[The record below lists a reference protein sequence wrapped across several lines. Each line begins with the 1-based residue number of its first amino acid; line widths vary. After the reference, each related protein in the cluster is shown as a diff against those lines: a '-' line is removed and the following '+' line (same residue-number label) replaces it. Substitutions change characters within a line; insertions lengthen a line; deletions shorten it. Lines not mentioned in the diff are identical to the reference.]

1 MLSGWSACSANWERA
16 VRDILI
22 FAIIFGAI
30 PFIFK
35 RPALGVMLFAWVSL
49 MNPHRLA
56 YGAAFDFPFAA
67 LIAIVTLASVLLN
80 KHPKNFPRTPV
91 TIVLLAFCAWMTF
104 TSFFALEPDL
114 VWREW
119 NRVIKTLFM
128 VFVSM
133 MVLNSERDIK
143 QFVWIVALSLGIYG
157 LKGGLFVLA
166 SGGSYR
172 VYGPSGSYIE
182 ENNGMALALVS
193 TLPLLWYLRNQAK
206 SKLLSLAM
214 LAVTIFTAISAVGS
228 YSRGAL
234 LGGGAMLS
242 FLWLKSK
249 NKLGTGL
256 AVIAMVAIVA
266 LIMPPQWF
274 DRMHTIDDYQQ
285 DDSALG
291 RINAWY
297 FAVNVATHNFLGG
310 GFNVFTPRQFFVY
323 APDPLGY
330 HVAHSIFFQV
340 LGDHGFIG
348 LAMFVILMFFVWR
361 TGTRVIKFCNNAP
374 ELKWASDL
382 AKMTQVC
389 VIGYAVSGA
398 FLSLAYFDLY
408 YNFIVILVILEKFLI
423 LRKDKAGQH
432 IAYVPETNVADPRQ
446 RKGVLAKLVRTF
458 L

>member
-1 MLSGWSACSANWERA
+1 M
-16 VRDILI
+16 RDILV
-22 FAIIFGAI
+22 FLVIFGAL
-30 PFIFK
+30 PFVFK
-35 RPALGVMLFAWVSL
+35 RPAIGVMMFTWVSL
-49 MNPHRLA
+49 MNPHRLT

-67 LIAIVTLASVLLN
+67 LIAIVTLAAVLIS
-80 KHPKNFPRTPV
+80 KQPKPFPRTPV
-91 TIVLLAFCAWMTF
+91 TIVLLVFCAWITF

-119 NRVIKTLFM
+119 NRVLKTMFM

-133 MVLNSERDIK
+133 MVLNTERDIK
-143 QFVWIVALSLGIYG
+143 QFVWVVAISLGIFG

-193 TLPLLWYLRNQAK
+193 TLPLIWYLCSQAK
-206 SKLLSLAM
+206 SKILSLGM

-234 LGGGAMLS
+234 LGGAAMLG

-249 NKLGTGL
+249 NKVGTGV

-266 LIMPPQWF
+266 VVMPSQWF
-274 DRMHTIDDYQQ
+274 ERMNTIDDYKQ
-285 DDSALG
+285 DDSAMG
-291 RINAWY
+291 RINAWQ
-297 FAVNVATHNFLGG
+297 FAINVASHNFLGG
-310 GFNVFTPRQFFVY
+310 GFNVFSPRQFMIY

-348 LAMFVILMFFVWR
+348 LTMFVVLMFCAWR
-361 TGTRVIKFCNNAP
+361 SGTRIIRFCGNAP
-374 ELKWASDL
+374 ELKWAADL
-382 AKMTQVC
+382 ARMVQVC
-389 VIGYAVSGA
+389 IIGYAVSGT

-408 YNFIVILVILEKFLI
+408 YDFLVILVILEKFLM
-423 LRKDKAGQH
+423 LRRDKAGQP
-432 IAYVPETNVADPRQ
+432 IPYVPQAQLVEPKPR
-446 RKGVLAKLVRTF
+446 RGVFAKLSRMF

>member
-1 MLSGWSACSANWERA
+1 M
-16 VRDILI
+16 RDILL
-22 FAIIFGAI
+22 FVVIFGTI

-35 RPALGVMLFAWVSL
+35 RPAMGVLVFTWLSL
-49 MNPHRLA
+49 MNPHRLS

-67 LIAIVTLASVLLN
+67 LIAVVTLVAVLIS
-80 KHPKNFPRTPV
+80 KQPKNFPRTPV
-91 TIVLLAFCAWMTF
+91 TIVLVIFCTWMTF

-119 NRVIKTLFM
+119 NRVTKTLFM

-157 LKGGLFVLA
+157 LKGGLFVLM
-166 SGGSYR
+166 SGGSYK

-182 ENNGMALALVS
+182 ENNGMALALVA
-193 TLPLLWYLRNQAK
+193 TLPLIWYLRNQAK
-206 SKLLSLAM
+206 NKLLSLAM
-214 LAVTIFTAISAVGS
+214 LAMTIFTSIAAVGS

-234 LGGGAMLS
+234 LGGGAMLG

-249 NKLGTGL
+249 NKLGTGI

-266 LIMPPQWF
+266 LVMPSQWF
-274 DRMHTIDDYQQ
+274 DRMNTIDDYKQ
-285 DDSALG
+285 DDSAMG
-291 RINAWY
+291 RINAWH
-297 FAVNVATHNFLGG
+297 FAINVATHNFLGG
-310 GFNVFTPRQFFVY
+310 GFNVFQPRQFYIY

-348 LAMFVILMFFVWR
+348 LSMFLILIFCVWR
-361 TGTRVIKFCNNAP
+361 TGTRVVKFIGNAS

-382 AKMTQVC
+382 AKMVQVC
-389 VIGYAVSGA
+389 VIGFVVSGT
-398 FLSLAYFDLY
+398 FLSLAYFDLFY
-408 YNFIVILVILEKFLI
+408 DFIVILVALEKLI
-423 LRKDKAGQH
+423 MLKRDKSGNH
-432 IAYVPETNVADPRQ
+432 IAYVPQMNLDSPQ
-446 RKGVLAKLVRTF
+446 RKGLFAALSRMF

>member
-1 MLSGWSACSANWERA
+1 
-16 VRDILI
+16 VRDLAV
-22 FAIIFGAI
+22 FLVIFGLI

-35 RPALGVMLFAWVSL
+35 RPALGVMTFTWISL

-56 YGAAFDFPFAA
+56 YGAAFSFPFAA
-67 LIAIVTLASVLLN
+67 LIAVITLASMLIS
-80 KHPKNFPRTPV
+80 KQPKNFPRTPV
-91 TIVLLAFCAWMTF
+91 TIVLLVFCVWMTL

-119 NRVIKTLFM
+119 NRVFKTLFM
-128 VFVSM
+128 IFVSM

-143 QFVWIVALSLGIYG
+143 QFVWVVTLSLGIYG

-166 SGGSYR
+166 SGGSYK
-172 VYGPSGSYIE
+172 VYGPAGSYIE

-193 TLPLLWYLRNQAK
+193 TLPLIWYLRNQAK
-206 SKLLSLAM
+206 SKLMSLAM
-214 LAVTIFTAISAVGS
+214 LAMTIFTSIAAVGS

-234 LGGGAMLS
+234 LGGMAMLS

-249 NKLGTGL
+249 NKLGTGV
-256 AVIAMVAIVA
+256 AVIVMVTIVA
-266 LIMPPQWF
+266 LVMPSQWF
-274 DRMHTIDDYQQ
+274 DRMHTIDDYKQ

-297 FAVNVATHNFLGG
+297 FAVNVASRNFLGG
-310 GFNVFTPRQFFVY
+310 GFNVFSPRQFFIY
-323 APDPLGY
+323 APDPLAY

-348 LAMFVILMFFVWR
+348 LGMFLLLMFCVWR
-361 TGTRVIKFCNNAP
+361 TGSRIIKFCGNAP

-382 AKMTQVC
+382 AKMIQVC

-408 YNFIVILVILEKFLI
+408 YNFIVILVVLEKL
-423 LRKDKAGQH
+423 LTLKRDKAGRH

-446 RKGVLAKLVRTF
+446 PKGVLAKLARTF

>member
-1 MLSGWSACSANWERA
+1 M
-16 VRDILI
+16 RDLLI
-22 FAIIFGAI
+22 FFIIFGSI

-35 RPALGVMLFAWVSL
+35 RPALGVMMFAWISL
-49 MNPHRLA
+49 MNPHRLT

-67 LIAIVTLASVLLN
+67 LIAIVTLTAVLLS
-80 KHPKNFPRTPV
+80 KQPKSFPRTPV
-91 TIVLLAFCAWMTF
+91 TIVLLVFCTWMTF

-133 MVLNSERDIK
+133 MVLNTERDIK
-143 QFVWIVALSLGIYG
+143 QFVWVVALSLGIYG
-157 LKGGLFVLA
+157 LKGGLFVLM
-166 SGGSYR
+166 SGGSYK

-182 ENNGMALALVS
+182 ENNGMALALVA
-193 TLPLLWYLRNQAK
+193 TLPLIWYLRNQAK
-206 SKLLSLAM
+206 NRWLSLVM
-214 LAVTIFTAISAVGS
+214 LAMTIFTSIAAVGS

-234 LGGGAMLS
+234 LGGAAMLG

-249 NKLGTGL
+249 NKVGTGV
-256 AVIAMVAIVA
+256 AVIAMVAIVM
-266 LIMPPQWF
+266 LVMPSQWF
-274 DRMHTIDDYQQ
+274 DRMNTIDDYKQ
-285 DDSALG
+285 DDSAMG
-291 RINAWY
+291 RINAWH

-310 GFNVFTPRQFFVY
+310 GFNVFQPRQFFIY

-348 LAMFVILMFFVWR
+348 LGMFLFLIFCVWR
-361 TGTRVIKFCNNAP
+361 TGTRIIKFSGNTA

-382 AKMTQVC
+382 AKMVQVC
-389 VIGYAVSGA
+389 VIGYVVSGT
-398 FLSLAYFDLY
+398 FLSLAYFDLFY
-408 YNFIVILVILEKFLI
+408 DFIVILVALEKFLI
-423 LRKDKAGQH
+423 LKRDKAGSH
-432 IAYVPETNVADPRQ
+432 IAYVPQTNLDSQQ
-446 RKGVLAKLVRTF
+446 RKGTLAALARMF